1 MIDSSHERIRDAAG
15 RQERLDYLDSLRG
28 IAALLVVLHHLYQT
42 SPFWSDFVR
51 FSPLRLLLNGRS
63 SVIFFFV
70 LSGFVL
76 AYGIWRGDQQTHFV
90 QFAARRLARIYLP
103 FLAAGLVAIFAM
115 VFVSAGPLADT
126 AITFNEMWPAPITW
140 RSAVEHLLLLG
151 NEQGV
156 SINSPSWSLVYE
168 IRISMLIPAF
178 CVLLVRSR
186 TRFLVSS
193 LVVYVLTDLLMA
205 AQGKTLVPYEAET
218 LLDNLLVT
226 IHFAGCFIVGMFL
239 ARAAIEKADWL
250 CRMRSH
256 LKMPIAV
263 FALLLLLIFRDP
275 TCTAGSALV
284 LVLALNTKRLQ
295 DVLRKP
301 AFLFL
306 GRISFSLYLT
316 HALVLQTVV
325 RALDGSVPLWLC
337 LVLTLLLVVP
347 VATLFYRNI
356 EEPSLA
362 FSKRIARARIPTIFA
377 PVDAGRDLN

>member
-377 PVDAGRDLN
+377 PVDAGRDLD

>member
-226 IHFAGCFIVGMFL
+226 IHFAGCFIVGIFL
-239 ARAAIEKADWL
+239 ARAATEKADWL
-250 CRMRSH
+250 YRMRSH

-362 FSKRIARARIPTIFA
+362 FSKRIARARIPTIFT